1 MKKSI
6 KQLVIVICFS
16 LIFTT
21 ITIPIANAKESS
33 DDVSS
38 EQVNVE
44 AQIMKRTLEPLLEL
58 IDQMPEDVAEQGIN
72 SGIEWLNVHKG
83 NEFVG
88 YEFVADGENLTA
100 VKTVQE
106 SIGPSIV
113 LSKWS
118 CISSAAKAIAVN
130 AIPWAKILKVK
141 KAAKLMGGLNS
152 MTKTIITAYKHQRNL
167 GLSRTNAIKKAV
179 KVSTKILPDET
190 QKVVLEFFSLGDVV
204 DNCCLLLKPTHQSL
218 TVQFLI

>member
-21 ITIPIANAKESS
+21 ITIPIASAKESS

-106 SIGPSIV
+106 SIGPFIV
-113 LSKWS
+113 LSTWS

-179 KVSTKILPDET
+179 KVSTKALPDET
-190 QKVVLEFFSLGDVV
+190 QKAVLEFFSLGDVV
-204 DNCCLLLKPTHQSL
+204 DNCC
-218 TVQFLI
+218 

>member
-33 DDVSS
+33 NDVSS

-72 SGIEWLNVHKG
+72 SGVEWLNVHKG
-83 NEFVG
+83 NEFEG

-106 SIGPSIV
+106 SIGPFYAYYYMKQTYFSMNYANRALKIFREYEEYAVQTVRCQFIV
-113 LSKWS
+113 
-118 CISSAAKAIAVN
+118 A
-130 AIPWAKILKVK
+130 
-141 KAAKLMGGLNS
+141 G
-152 MTKTIITAYKHQRNL
+152 NL
-167 GLSRTNAIKKAV
+167 IDS
-179 KVSTKILPDET
+179 
-190 QKVVLEFFSLGDVV
+190 
-204 DNCCLLLKPTHQSL
+204 
-218 TVQFLI
+218 

>member
-33 DDVSS
+33 NDVSS

-44 AQIMKRTLEPLLEL
+44 AQNMKRTLEPLLEL

-72 SGIEWLNVHKG
+72 SGVEWLNVHKG
-83 NEFVG
+83 NEFEG

-106 SIGPSIV
+106 SIGPFIV
-113 LSKWS
+113 LSTWS
-118 CISSAAKAIAVN
+118 CISSAGKAIAVN

-141 KAAKLMGGLNS
+141 KAAKLMGGLTS

-179 KVSTKILPDET
+179 LVSTKALPGET
-190 QKVVLEFFSLGDVV
+190 QKAVVEFFELGDVV
-204 DNCCLLLKPTHQSL
+204 DNC
-218 TVQFLI
+218 F

>member
-21 ITIPIANAKESS
+21 ITIPIANAKENSNE
-33 DDVSS
+33 VSS

-44 AQIMKRTLEPLLEL
+44 AQNMKRTLEPLLEL
-58 IDQMPEDVAEQGIN
+58 IDQMPEDVAEQGLN
-72 SGIEWLNVHKG
+72 SGVEWLNVHKG
-83 NEFVG
+83 NEF
-88 YEFVADGENLTA
+88 E

-106 SIGPSIV
+106 SIGPFIV
-113 LSKWS
+113 LSTWS
-118 CISSAAKAIAVN
+118 CISSAVKAIAVN

-152 MTKTIITAYKHQRNL
+152 MTKTIIRAYKHQRNL

-179 KVSTKILPDET
+179 KVSTKALPGET
-190 QKVVLEFFSLGDVV
+190 QKAVLEFFS
-204 DNCCLLLKPTHQSL
+204 
-218 TVQFLI
+218 FR